1 MENIYKIKEETL
13 NKISNSIQEKTNNFM
28 PIDTIDFAR
37 QIYYFCGFPSAM
49 SFEPSEL
56 SVRYSSK
63 IPWPPDPNTY
73 VYYLKN
79 NYQKDILENHMN
91 SLFLFPQLISK
102 INSRPLLAYFIPS
115 NSAFNFK
122 ILDNNLSIGYNYRSI
137 YFIYGINHTWS
148 LCNYFS
154 YVYRNKMSNIQI
166 LQELNNINIDIID
179 DNMSYTFFNQRSTP
193 LNFIFC
199 YDHITNFSYCYTNC
213 NFTDDITGPICGP
226 NVTNMAGTYQAVNI
240 KGIPVCGPNVI
251 DMRNTYRDSN
261 IKGAPVCG
269 PNVIYMD
276 NTYAGTDVSGSPV
289 CGDKVIHF
297 NHTYSWANITGKS
310 VCGPNVK
317 YMIGTYQN
325 TKVNSINIGPNVI
338 SASGAYSWCTN
349 LDNLDI
355 YKYVSSSLINI
366 GGIFSWM
373 SNNKLLTNWSGF
385 PDDDIPI
392 QNYCALF
399 THSFILG
406 QYDLIPTKNYW
417 FGKHARDISGAFRYI
432 YKASYAIPTFNCPK
446 TTDNLVKWQE
456 AFSTNRS
463 TKWYGNL
470 YVTNEKANLYKI
482 VNGRHT
488 TQWLELLNFYVH
500 PNVFEDLRAKGSSWL
515 VNGAKGGWTSASSS
529 TLWAAN
535 WNIYVHNL
543 G

>member
-13 NKISNSIQEKTNNFM
+13 NRISNSIQEKTNNFM

-37 QIYYFCGFPSAM
+37 QIYYFCDFPSAM

-91 SLFLFPQLISK
+91 SLFLFPQLVSK

-122 ILDNNLSIGYNYRSI
+122 ILDNNLSIGYNYRNI

-154 YVYRNKMSNIQI
+154 YRYRGRMSNIQI
-166 LQELNNINIDIID
+166 LQELNNINLDIID
-179 DNMSYTFFNQRSTP
+179 DNMHATFENQSSTSF
-193 LNFIFC
+193 NFIFC
-199 YDHITNFSYCYTNC
+199 YDHITDFSYCYKNC
-213 NFTDDITGPICGP
+213 NFTNDITGPICGP
-226 NVTNMAGTYQAVNI
+226 NVTNMAGAYLS
-240 KGIPVCGPNVI
+240 
-251 DMRNTYRDSN
+251 SN

-269 PNVIYMD
+269 PNVIDMD
-276 NTYAGTDVSGSPV
+276 STYADTYISGSPV

-297 NHTYSWANITGKS
+297 NNTYYYSHITGKS

-317 YMIGTYQN
+317 YMINTYQS
-325 TKVNSINIGPNVI
+325 TQVNSINIGPNVI
-338 SASGAYSWCTN
+338 SACRAYSNCTN

-355 YKYVSSSLINI
+355 YKYVSPSLINI
-366 GGIFSWM
+366 SSIFSRM

-392 QNYCALF
+392 QNYSALF
-399 THSFILG
+399 SSSFILG
-406 QYDLIPTKNYW
+406 QDDLIPTKNYW
-417 FGKHARDISGAFRYI
+417 FGKHARDISSAFLRI
-432 YKASYAIPTFNCPK
+432 YSAYYTIPTFNCPK
-446 TTDNLVKWQE
+446 TTDNLVNWQG
-456 AFSTNRS
+456 AFATNRN

-470 YVTNEKANLYKI
+470 YVTNERANLYQI
-482 VNGRHT
+482 VYGRHT
-488 TQWLELLNFYVH
+488 TQWSKLLNFYVH